1 MENTRYKTSP
11 ARLRPDAPPRRERSR
26 KIRGTAGGPSDS
38 AARRLRADFRRVV
51 RSRKI
56 RGTCD
61 RPRALAARRP
71 QADLWRET
79 KYETGFTIAE
89 LLIALA
95 ISAILLAAVAVAFNG
110 SIINYQQ
117 NEDIFK
123 TINSARQALFRITT
137 QLRTADAVDPNAPA
151 NQCTFIT
158 ADGENITY
166 DYRSA
171 NNKLYLITNSDGQE
185 YVLCDNVTA
194 MTFTENAVIEDSLI
208 KVKSVQI
215 NMTVVSGDVQRTVS
229 SAAVIRRNL
238 N

>member
-1 MENTRYKTSP
+1 MKKTRDKTSP
-11 ARLRPDAPPRRERSR
+11 E
-26 KIRGTAGGPSDS
+26 
-38 AARRLRADFRRVV
+38 

-61 RPRALAARRP
+61 SPRDPASKHHLADFRQAVWSRKIRGTCDSPRLPAARRR
-71 QADLWRET
+71 QDDLWTDT
-79 KYETGFTIAE
+79 KSETGFTIAE

-95 ISAILLAAVAVAFNG
+95 ISAMLLAAVAVAIHA
-110 SIINYQQ
+110 SVINYEQ

-137 QLRTADAVDPNAPA
+137 QLRTADAADPNAPS

-158 ADGENITY
+158 AGGENLTY
-166 DYRSA
+166 DYRNA
-171 NNKLYLITNSDGQE
+171 DQKLYLITNSDGQE
-185 YVLCDNVTA
+185 YLLCDNVTA
-194 MTFTENAVIEDSLI
+194 MTFTKNVVTEDSLV

-215 NMTVVSGDVQRTVS
+215 NMTVARGDVVKSVS

>member
-1 MENTRYKTSP
+1 MKNTRYKTY
-11 ARLRPDAPPRRERSR
+11 PDRSR
-26 KIRGTAGGPSDS
+26 KIRGTCDS
-38 AARRLRADFRRVV
+38 PEDPASQHYVADFRRAV

-61 RPRALAARRP
+61 GPKLSAARRRRN
-71 QADLWRET
+71 DLWKYT
-79 KYETGFTIAE
+79 KSETGFSIAE

-123 TINSARQALFRITT
+123 TINSARQSLFRMTT
-137 QLRTADAVDPNAPA
+137 QLRTADAVDPNAPN

-158 ADGENITY
+158 AGGEDITY
-166 DYRSA
+166 DYRNA
-171 NNKLYLITNSDGQE
+171 DQKLYLITNSDGLE
-185 YVLCDNVTA
+185 YLLCDYVTA
-194 MTFTENAVIEDSLI
+194 MTFTKNSVTEDSLV

-215 NMTVVSGDVQRTVS
+215 NMTIDRGNVEKTVS